1 VIDEVGVGRK
11 LKSLVKYFFFNHKKS
26 AQNIQFYNS
35 SITFESRS
43 SSVQQRMENE
53 EKPKTE
59 EPKVEEEE
67 SKSPIRTEEDL
78 KDKRPSEKRE
88 NRERPSE
95 TRDRKKC
102 SRSESPF
109 HKYCRPSE
117 PNREF
122 VAKPIP
128 PKLLSKQS
136 PIKIRPNGNNNLI
149 DATKLLNA
157 TTHLSSQCT
166 FIN

>member
-1 VIDEVGVGRK
+1 
-11 LKSLVKYFFFNHKKS
+11 
-26 AQNIQFYNS
+26 
-35 SITFESRS
+35 
-43 SSVQQRMENE
+43 MENE

-67 SKSPIRTEEDL
+67 TKIPIETDKDL
-78 KDKRPSEKRE
+78 KDERPSE
-88 NRERPSE
+88 NRERPSG
-95 TRDRKKC
+95 TRDCKKC

-117 PNREF
+117 PNRDF

-128 PKLLSKQS
+128 PNLLSKHS

-149 DATKLLNA
+149 DPIKL
-157 TTHLSSQCT
+157 
-166 FIN
+166 I

>member
-1 VIDEVGVGRK
+1 
-11 LKSLVKYFFFNHKKS
+11 
-26 AQNIQFYNS
+26 
-35 SITFESRS
+35 
-43 SSVQQRMENE
+43 MENE

-59 EPKVEEEE
+59 EPNEKKEVEP
-67 SKSPIRTEEDL
+67 KSPIGTDEDL
-78 KDKRPSEKRE
+78 KDERPSEKRE

-109 HKYCRPSE
+109 HKHCRPSE
-117 PNREF
+117 PNRDF

-128 PKLLSKQS
+128 PNILSKHS

-149 DATKLLNA
+149 DPIKLLDV
-157 TTHLSSQCT
+157 TSH
-166 FIN
+166 

>member
-1 VIDEVGVGRK
+1 
-11 LKSLVKYFFFNHKKS
+11 
-26 AQNIQFYNS
+26 
-35 SITFESRS
+35 
-43 SSVQQRMENE
+43 MENE

-59 EPKVEEEE
+59 EPKEKKEVEP
-67 SKSPIRTEEDL
+67 KSPIGTEEDL
-78 KDKRPSEKRE
+78 KDKRSSE

-109 HKYCRPSE
+109 HKHCRPSE
-117 PNREF
+117 PNRDF

-128 PKLLSKQS
+128 PNLLSKHS

-149 DATKLLNA
+149 DPIKL
-157 TTHLSSQCT
+157 
-166 FIN
+166 I